1 MITESIMHFITAVFK
16 PILNL
21 IPTMDSF
28 VIPDNIAGYL
38 TTIFKT
44 IGIFIPV
51 ADLLP
56 LFVFSIAL
64 TGWRFGYSIICRVRS
79 LF

>member
-21 IPTMDSF
+21 IPIMDTF
-28 VIPDNIAGYL
+28 VIPDNIAGYI
-38 TTIFKT
+38 TSIFRT

-51 ADLLP
+51 ADLIP

-64 TGWRFGYSIICRVRS
+64 TGWRFGYSIICRLRS